1 MVFDKINQP
10 KQLKP
15 INHKGEMMQKWVLA
29 SNNQGKLAEFQAL
42 FDEADLGVH
51 IITQGSLGIGD
62 VSEDGKSFIENA
74 IIKARHAAKA
84 SGLPAVAD
92 DSGLCVPILGNAP
105 GIFSA
110 RYAGQHGDDAAN
122 NAKLLEQLKPYRSNT
137 PIDAFF
143 VCVLAYVRH
152 GDDPMPLIAIGNW
165 HGEILNEPVG
175 EHGFGY
181 DPLFYIPK
189 LKKSSAQL
197 DRAAKNAISHRAS
210 ALQDLLCQLKETWLA

>member
-1 MVFDKINQP
+1 M
-10 KQLKP
+10 KQ
-15 INHKGEMMQKWVLA
+15 WVLA

-42 FDEADLGVH
+42 FDDANLGVE

-92 DSGLCVPILGNAP
+92 DSGLCVPVLGNDP
-105 GIFSA
+105 GILSA
-110 RYAGQHGDDAAN
+110 RYAGRHGDDAAN
-122 NAKLLEQLKPYRSNT
+122 NAKLLEALKPHRGDA
-137 PIDAFF
+137 PIQAFF

-152 GDDPMPLIAIGNW
+152 GDDPMPLIAIGKW

-181 DPLFYIPK
+181 DPLFYIPN
-189 LKKSSAQL
+189 LQKSSAELQK
-197 DRAAKNAISHRAS
+197 AEKNAISHRAQ
-210 ALQDLLCQLKETWLA
+210 ALKDLLTQLRAE